1 MRSTKSAP
9 LDSEEVLKEDH
20 EALRNP
26 YSSLIELL
34 PISLIA
40 LAVLFRYLDIHWWPY
55 FLITGGGLAAISYLF
70 LSWYMFKVQRYVLFE
85 VILSVLFGGVFA
97 IGVTG
102 IVFKIQSWEDADQ
115 LIRLA
120 VYAGSSMTIC
130 AFILFIFHF
139 RDDRASIFYR
149 SLLSRLLVVTAILLR
164 VYVEF

>member
-9 LDSEEVLKEDH
+9 LDSEEVLKEDN

-26 YSSLIELL
+26 YSSLLELL

-40 LAVLFRYLDIHWWPY
+40 LSVLLRYLDMHWWPY

-70 LSWYMFKVQRYVLFE
+70 LSWYMFKVERYVLFE
-85 VILSVLFGGVFA
+85 VLLSTLFGLVFT
-97 IGVTG
+97 IGTTG
-102 IVFKIQSWEDADQ
+102 IIFKIQSWESSDE

-120 VYAGSSMTIC
+120 VYGGAGMTVC